1 MVRVFAPYRIFGP
14 VLRGRTA
21 LGLPAFLSRASTVNR
36 MKALNLIGASIVKQ
50 NGRVAEMSKH
60 FPEIWATY
68 LSLKATAK
76 FLNVTFALWKDLQG
90 IRNQTKP
97 GFHPLQRWKQGM
109 TTKVLHIFNFHFSQS
124 FQASNMNF
132 KHFCELCFP
141 DVVLAVIN
149 YLWIQIL
156 NNYWD

>member
-1 MVRVFAPYRIFGP
+1 MRVFAPYRIFGP

-60 FPEIWATY
+60 FPAIWATY
-68 LSLKATAK
+68 LFLKATAK
-76 FLNVTFALWKDLQG
+76 FLNMTFALWKDLQG

-97 GFHPLQRWKQGM
+97 GFHPLQ
-109 TTKVLHIFNFHFSQS
+109 
-124 FQASNMNF
+124 
-132 KHFCELCFP
+132 
-141 DVVLAVIN
+141 
-149 YLWIQIL
+149 
-156 NNYWD
+156 